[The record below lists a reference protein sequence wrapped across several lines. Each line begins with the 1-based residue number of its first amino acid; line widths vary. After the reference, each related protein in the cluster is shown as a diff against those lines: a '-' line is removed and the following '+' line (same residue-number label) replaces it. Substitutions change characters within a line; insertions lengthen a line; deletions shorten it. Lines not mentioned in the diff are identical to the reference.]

1 MLIYQCVGILVTF
14 LVLKEYIVSGYHSSA
29 HRLLPLVLGLIT
41 LYNFYQIYQ
50 CVIGVP
56 EALQELEDLLLLQ
69 VLLLLVFYIADF
81 MELSMPKILTTI
93 AFSGTL
99 LVDAWMFYFLDQKAY
114 YVPVFLVA
122 CLIFA
127 VIIVGMATYTYFHF
141 SLKKMDHFTCNILY
155 SCIVIMT
162 IAFGCDITGI
172 VKGQYIMPA
181 ALMVVSLLI
190 YFLLKSGRLSDTSR
204 MLKENLFD
212 NTNEVT
218 LLFDDKMYFRDC
230 TDVAR
235 SCFPKLIE
243 EIENHPTNYRY
254 KEALM
259 EWAKDEAV
267 RHQFALEDKHY
278 SCKIT
283 SVYQKSRCKG
293 YILNFFDIT
302 EQKAQMQSMEQLKN
316 KAEKQS
322 RMKSQFLAQM
332 SHDLRSPLHAVLGGS
347 EILLERQS
355 LTPRNRA
362 MVSQIKAA
370 GKTLLSEV
378 NEILDFSK
386 LEAGRLE
393 LNEAPY
399 SFQQLLEE
407 LAHQCFV
414 DLKKSSVKFR
424 MRVMSDYPDM
434 VIGDEMRVRRIIQN
448 VLSNACKYTEVGMVQ
463 CKVYCIINKS
473 IDSACFKIK
482 VKDTGCGMTKEQLD
496 DIFDEYV
503 TYQEKA
509 NGVGLGMSIVRQLVK
524 MMGGKVVVESEQ
536 YKGTTVIIDIPQKL
550 VNDDIQFASDIVEE
564 DLEREALI
572 KDNLVL
578 PHWIYPNGRVL
589 VADDI
594 ELNLEIFKELS
605 IPWKFHVDTVS
616 SGKEAIEAA
625 KNTHY
630 DLIVLDQMMPG
641 MNGIETAREIKKLTN
656 APLLALTADISEE
669 TREACLES
677 GFDEFLPKPIDM
689 VVFQKL
695 IENFMPE
702 KGRQVFVQTTSA
714 FGNFY
719 TATHMQNAYFRMLE
733 SFVREASVLESEL
746 ENYAKSDLKMFV
758 TKIHGIKGACKQLG
772 QAQMAE
778 LSEILEMA
786 AKTSNMEFIQ
796 RHIKNF
802 LEELH
807 LVICELRIEME
818 ALGIDKKES
827 FEERAVSKQEKNELF
842 KKLKE
847 GFETYQLT
855 KIEKYID
862 ALSEVELTDE
872 EKLLLQS
879 AKEAYDDFDYETGQ
893 KLFQ

>member
-1 MLIYQCVGILVTF
+1 MRSIARARRLVVITGTSSFGVLYCRFYGTF
-14 LVLKEYIVSGYHSSA
+14 HAKDSYHDS
-29 HRLLPLVLGLIT
+29 
-41 LYNFYQIYQ
+41 
-50 CVIGVP
+50 
-56 EALQELEDLLLLQ
+56 
-69 VLLLLVFYIADF
+69 
-81 MELSMPKILTTI
+81 
-93 AFSGTL
+93 FSGTL
-99 LVDAWMFYFLDQKAY
+99 LVDAWMFYFWIKGLLCQYFGGLPNFRSY
-114 YVPVFLVA
+114 YCGNGNVY
-122 CLIFA
+122 IFSFFFKEN
-127 VIIVGMATYTYFHF
+127 GSFH
-141 SLKKMDHFTCNILY
+141 CNILY
-155 SCIVIMT
+155 SCIVIIT

-414 DLKKSSVKFR
+414 DLKK
-424 MRVMSDYPDM
+424 
-434 VIGDEMRVRRIIQN
+434 
-448 VLSNACKYTEVGMVQ
+448 
-463 CKVYCIINKS
+463 
-473 IDSACFKIK
+473 
-482 VKDTGCGMTKEQLD
+482 
-496 DIFDEYV
+496 
-503 TYQEKA
+503 
-509 NGVGLGMSIVRQLVK
+509 
-524 MMGGKVVVESEQ
+524 
-536 YKGTTVIIDIPQKL
+536 
-550 VNDDIQFASDIVEE
+550 
-564 DLEREALI
+564 
-572 KDNLVL
+572 
-578 PHWIYPNGRVL
+578 
-589 VADDI
+589 
-594 ELNLEIFKELS
+594 
-605 IPWKFHVDTVS
+605 
-616 SGKEAIEAA
+616 
-625 KNTHY
+625 
-630 DLIVLDQMMPG
+630 
-641 MNGIETAREIKKLTN
+641 
-656 APLLALTADISEE
+656 LL
-669 TREACLES
+669 
-677 GFDEFLPKPIDM
+677 
-689 VVFQKL
+689 
-695 IENFMPE
+695 
-702 KGRQVFVQTTSA
+702 
-714 FGNFY
+714 
-719 TATHMQNAYFRMLE
+719 
-733 SFVREASVLESEL
+733 
-746 ENYAKSDLKMFV
+746 
-758 TKIHGIKGACKQLG
+758 
-772 QAQMAE
+772 
-778 LSEILEMA
+778 
-786 AKTSNMEFIQ
+786 
-796 RHIKNF
+796 
-802 LEELH
+802 
-807 LVICELRIEME
+807 
-818 ALGIDKKES
+818 
-827 FEERAVSKQEKNELF
+827 
-842 KKLKE
+842 
-847 GFETYQLT
+847 
-855 KIEKYID
+855 
-862 ALSEVELTDE
+862 
-872 EKLLLQS
+872 
-879 AKEAYDDFDYETGQ
+879 
-893 KLFQ
+893 